1 MRTQQKV
8 VEVGSETV
16 FVLFFFKFQKC
27 LHSTLS
33 GCSYNCRVVCC
44 AVLCPVCC
52 VCVCGIISKLSLIFF
67 WVEEKCFPYIF

>member
-1 MRTQQKV
+1 VRTQQKV

-16 FVLFFFKFQKC
+16 FVLFFLNFKSASILLC
-27 LHSTLS
+27 LDALII
-33 GCSYNCRVVCC
+33 VVLC